1 MAQTSLL
8 KCAVDISPRKK
19 LMHTMPPNTDRPIN
33 RAMVVGC
40 AISATRNHL
49 KLHEPRRLKSTLLQH
64 SRQNAKVV
72 EAFCHAACRLSNQC
86 RPSIHQPPVDE
97 FRMPAEM
104 SIALSRAHLHAR
116 MHVASCW
123 HRVHHRDRHQ
133 HTIPIALAALP
144 GTSRDFVPW
153 RFSDAGRRSAWIAS
167 SCRRPKTYTGPDA
180 GAARFWRT
188 FRPTASW
195 IGRSRS
201 RRSWVE
207 GSEINWM

>member
-1 MAQTSLL
+1 MARTSLL

-49 KLHEPRRLKSTLLQH
+49 KLHEPRRLKVLFSNIHAKT
-64 SRQNAKVV
+64 AKVV

-123 HRVHHRDRHQ
+123 RRVHHRDRHQ

-144 GTSRDFVPW
+144 GAILPATSCLGAFRTP
-153 RFSDAGRRSAWIAS
+153 AA
-167 SCRRPKTYTGPDA
+167 
-180 GAARFWRT
+180 AAR
-188 FRPTASW
+188 
-195 IGRSRS
+195 G
-201 RRSWVE
+201 
-207 GSEINWM
+207 